1 MELRKFLGKYLHAII
16 LKDIEGGGDIMLIF
30 TWTGLGLLAV
40 IVPSVILIICGFLS
54 DVIGSMYFGYI
65 FSIGLFLSAIICL
78 FFFLYL
84 NRKKAVSRDMVTG
97 ELIYEKNMNRLFSIP
112 IQYFSIIYLL
122 LSIVCFF
129 SKVLK

>member
-78 FFFLYL
+78 FLGIYL

-122 LSIVCFF
+122 LAIVCFF
-129 SKVLK
+129 SKVVK